1 MRELVLAR
9 RDHPDLGQEASDWTR
24 LAALIASSAPSD
36 LAGQVFALVADGL
49 ILHPGTPEARLL
61 TKLAADDP
69 QTLWLL
75 VAEQLEQDNW
85 RLAMS
90 IRGWLTDS
98 LPVDV
103 PIRWVAGRIDRA
115 RLVARIAAVAE
126 DRLSPLATV
135 LLTEFGTDDEVQN
148 ALSADFVS
156 GGWVGPWSGRI
167 RHQLDL
173 LDTWDEPGA
182 PAGVRSWIVQMKRR
196 LNAELTE
203 TVEREAERG
212 F

>member
-1 MRELVLAR
+1 MYDESPYLV
-9 RDHPDLGQEASDWTR
+9 
-24 LAALIASSAPSD
+24 
-36 LAGQVFALVADGL
+36 VADGL
-49 ILHPGTPEARLL
+49 ILHPATPEARLL

-103 PIRWVAGRIDRA
+103 LIRWVAGRIDRA
-115 RLVARIAAVAE
+115 RLVARIAAVGK

-167 RHQLDL
+167 RHQLDHPRHL
-173 LDTWDEPGA
+173 GRARSPRWRPFLDRSDEETA
-182 PAGVRSWIVQMKRR
+182 QRRTAQDRRAGS
-196 LNAELTE
+196 
-203 TVEREAERG
+203 
-212 F
+212 